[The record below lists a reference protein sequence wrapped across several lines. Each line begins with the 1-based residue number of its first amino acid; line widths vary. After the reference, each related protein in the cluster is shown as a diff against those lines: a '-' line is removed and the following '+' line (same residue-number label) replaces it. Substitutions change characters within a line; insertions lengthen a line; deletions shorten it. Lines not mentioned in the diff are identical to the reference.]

1 MWQGW
6 YYWYSRVS
14 IDPRKENHLTE
25 NLAID
30 LADHIDDVIGDRAI
44 SLHTRG
50 TEGTLDYEEWN
61 SCNQC
66 GRTGESQPEIQHD
79 TNCPV
84 GWFQDLVDDVR
95 NPKLKETK

>member
-1 MWQGW
+1 M
-6 YYWYSRVS
+6 
-14 IDPRKENHLTE
+14 TE

-44 SLHTRG
+44 SLHMKAQPRG
-50 TEGTLDYEEWN
+50 TEGTLAYEEWN

>member
-1 MWQGW
+1 M
-6 YYWYSRVS
+6 
-14 IDPRKENHLTE
+14 TE

-44 SLHTRG
+44 SLHTRIKAISLRKG
-50 TEGTLDYEEWN
+50 TRTYEDWN
-61 SCNQC
+61 SCNHC

>member
-1 MWQGW
+1 M
-6 YYWYSRVS
+6 
-14 IDPRKENHLTE
+14 TE
-25 NLAID
+25 NLVID

-44 SLHTRG
+44 SLHTRIKAISLRKG
-50 TEGTLDYEEWN
+50 TRTYEDWN

>member
-1 MWQGW
+1 M
-6 YYWYSRVS
+6 
-14 IDPRKENHLTE
+14 TE

-44 SLHTRG
+44 SLHTRIKAISLRKG
-50 TEGTLDYEEWN
+50 TRTYEDWN